1 MGCQAVGAAVC
12 GLGLL
17 WLSCAEQ
24 GSSHPWDEC
33 CPWCSV
39 EREREGPR
47 SLGVSPR
54 LLLQAGGWEFT
65 LSVTCGSASGQ
76 RRQPQ
81 PPLLPRLRQARMPAA
96 APWRAAASSNARKLP
111 ALQAAAYCKPS
122 ARGSARAMGTRGSR
136 LPVLAPRPQQPPEMP
151 CSCDTCSANSVSVPR
166 LLVPQAA
173 DDGASAANTAQGKPG
188 VRSATSRAEG
198 QVPAS
203 GGSGTRDVG
212 VQTELQVLEETAE
225 RESTGW
231 SSGGVRSAT
240 SRAEGQVPASGGSGT
255 RDVGV
260 QTELQV
266 LEETAERESTGWSSG
281 QLWSASLAS
290 SDEADTLCS
299 ASLLAADPGPGGH
312 LQPLPV
318 TGPEDGESS
327 TSSKAEYFPEETNA
341 APRFWRP
348 WEGEETATTTPEFS
362 NQSLGEAQR
371 LQDPGEAYGEVY
383 GYPPVHPAIRRIRDE
398 ARKDQM
404 RSSWNTSWPNS
415 MSVPQLLRPQA
426 AEDGANAADSALG
439 TLRACSVTSR
449 AEGQFSASDDSPA
462 RDVTAQDSQ
471 LELEETAGIE
481 MAGQSSGTLQ
491 AASLSP
497 SDEAHAVC
505 SPSLLDAGPGPAGHL
520 EPLPAS
526 VLEDAE
532 SSDSPEAASSAEE
545 ADGASLPL
553 SVSEG
558 GAREEPA
565 VAMPESSGQ
574 GLGEARRLQDPREIN
589 RETYGCSPMIPALRR
604 IREQDRNERMLS
616 HWDISWPR
624 NVRSPRQQ
632 RLQARGDA
640 FSTAGTAQGMPGIRP
655 TTSRAAVRFPDSG
668 DSRVWSPRLSVVQEE
683 SSDDSDSAV
692 STAEGMQDARDT
704 AVTDKG
710 THPPSCL
717 CPSTLEAVE
726 DDWECDSEEDAASEA
741 VSVTP
746 STSDDSSAEVESTSS
761 ASSVAADPRPEE
773 HVSACEGAD
782 VGPQHEVSKAH
793 VAGTTREIEAEAGAV
808 PGVCAV
814 GRWLVLSPF
823 QPAPGAWSVRC
834 GEMAGAVSFPA
845 SSMHEGG
852 EPFCYPCLAFK
863 QRGLGRES
871 RPWDPGT
878 HTIHRQAVAYAS
890 VLLFSIR
897 ERAFV
902 LSTQVSAETG
912 EGAQSSVCFRD
923 APEEGPGASSGRKP
937 SQGGPAQLRWPTKW
951 CGGWQHCVPCHIQAY
966 PRRESV

>member
-12 GLGLL
+12 
-17 WLSCAEQ
+17 
-24 GSSHPWDEC
+24 
-33 CPWCSV
+33 V
-39 EREREGPR
+39 
-47 SLGVSPR
+47 
-54 LLLQAGGWEFT
+54 
-65 LSVTCGSASGQ
+65 
-76 RRQPQ
+76 
-81 PPLLPRLRQARMPAA
+81 
-96 APWRAAASSNARKLP
+96 P
-111 ALQAAAYCKPS
+111 ALQAAASCTPS
-122 ARGSARAMGTRGSR
+122 AGGSARAMGIRGSR

-151 CSCDTCSANSVSVPR
+151 CSCNTCSANSVSVPR

-173 DDGASAANTAQGKPG
+173 DDGASAANTAQGK
-188 VRSATSRAEG
+188 
-198 QVPAS
+198 
-203 GGSGTRDVG
+203 
-212 VQTELQVLEETAE
+212 L
-225 RESTGW
+225 
-231 SSGGVRSAT
+231 GVRSAT

-348 WEGEETATTTPEFS
+348 REGEETATTTPEFS

-558 GAREEPA
+558 GARGEPA

-589 RETYGCSPMIPALRR
+589 RETYGYSPMIPALRR
-604 IREQDRNERMLS
+604 IREEDRNERTLS
-616 HWDISWPR
+616 HWNISWPR

-823 QPAPGAWSVRC
+823 QPAPCMRVENPSVTPALPSSKGAW
-834 GEMAGAVSFPA
+834 
-845 SSMHEGG
+845 EGN
-852 EPFCYPCLAFK
+852 PV
-863 QRGLGRES
+863 
-871 RPWDPGT
+871 PGT
-878 HTIHRQAVAYAS
+878 LAPTPSIARQWHTRACFCSLHTGFCRDWRRCTELRVLQRRTGGRPRCVLRQKAIPGRALPSSDGPPSGTEAGS
-890 VLLFSIR
+890 VPCPATSSP
-897 ERAFV
+897 V
-902 LSTQVSAETG
+902 L
-912 EGAQSSVCFRD
+912 
-923 APEEGPGASSGRKP
+923 PGKFHG
-937 SQGGPAQLRWPTKW
+937 
-951 CGGWQHCVPCHIQAY
+951 GGWQAGPCLCPLPTALCPPQVPLPHHT
-966 PRRESV
+966 RRLAAGCQLSSGWRFGLCAGFSPAAASGDSERRGMRLQTPGSSQRRKTDPVDVEF

>member
-1 MGCQAVGAAVC
+1 
-12 GLGLL
+12 
-17 WLSCAEQ
+17 
-24 GSSHPWDEC
+24 
-33 CPWCSV
+33 
-39 EREREGPR
+39 
-47 SLGVSPR
+47 
-54 LLLQAGGWEFT
+54 
-65 LSVTCGSASGQ
+65 
-76 RRQPQ
+76 
-81 PPLLPRLRQARMPAA
+81 MPAA

-111 ALQAAAYCKPS
+111 ALQAAASCTPS

-173 DDGASAANTAQGKPG
+173 DDGASAANTAQGK
-188 VRSATSRAEG
+188 
-198 QVPAS
+198 
-203 GGSGTRDVG
+203 
-212 VQTELQVLEETAE
+212 L
-225 RESTGW
+225 
-231 SSGGVRSAT
+231 GVRSAT

-299 ASLLAADPGPGGH
+299 ASLLAADAGPGGH
-312 LQPLPV
+312 LEPLPG

-362 NQSLGEAQR
+362 KQSLGEAQR

-471 LELEETAGIE
+471 LELKETAGIE

-505 SPSLLDAGPGPAGHL
+505 SLSLLDAGPGPAGHL

-589 RETYGCSPMIPALRR
+589 REAYGYSPMIPALRR
-604 IREQDRNERMLS
+604 IREEDRNERMLS

-782 VGPQHEVSKAH
+782 VGPQHEVS
-793 VAGTTREIEAEAGAV
+793 
-808 PGVCAV
+808 
-814 GRWLVLSPF
+814 
-823 QPAPGAWSVRC
+823 
-834 GEMAGAVSFPA
+834 
-845 SSMHEGG
+845 
-852 EPFCYPCLAFK
+852 
-863 QRGLGRES
+863 
-871 RPWDPGT
+871 
-878 HTIHRQAVAYAS
+878 
-890 VLLFSIR
+890 
-897 ERAFV
+897 
-902 LSTQVSAETG
+902 AETG

-923 APEEGPGASSGRKP
+923 APEEGPGTAAAPHAAARRRM
-937 SQGGPAQLRWPTKW
+937 PAVFRMALRALRRVFTCSCIRGQREERHEAANTRQLPET
-951 CGGWQHCVPCHIQAY
+951 
-966 PRRESV
+966 ED

>member
-1 MGCQAVGAAVC
+1 MSEEREKKDDSQPDTGLPRVQDRRQVRAGEGGGGRARQRGEAVRPGRLWPGDALAWAARRRERCRRAAAARARPSTASVCRRCPARRARGPPGAAAHRYGARGGRGRTSRRVGTALCRFGC
-12 GLGLL
+12 GGRGG
-17 WLSCAEQ
+17 SRPRAER
-24 GSSHPWDEC
+24 
-33 CPWCSV
+33 CPRCSV

-111 ALQAAAYCKPS
+111 ALQAAASCTPS
-122 ARGSARAMGTRGSR
+122 ARGSARAMGIRGSR

-151 CSCDTCSANSVSVPR
+151 CSCDTCSAKSVSVPR

-188 VRSATSRAEG
+188 VCSATSRAEG
-198 QVPAS
+198 QVPAP
-203 GGSGTRDVG
+203 GGSRTRDVG
-212 VQTELQVLEETAE
+212 VQTELQVLEEAAE
-225 RESTGW
+225 K
-231 SSGGVRSAT
+231 
-240 SRAEGQVPASGGSGT
+240 
-255 RDVGV
+255 
-260 QTELQV
+260 
-266 LEETAERESTGWSSG
+266 ESTGWSSG

-290 SDEADTLCS
+290 SDEEDPTCS
-299 ASLLAADPGPGGH
+299 ASLLAADAGPGGH
-312 LQPLPV
+312 LEPLPG

-640 FSTAGTAQGMPGIRP
+640 FNTAGTAQGMPGIRP
-655 TTSRAAVRFPDSG
+655 KTSRAAVRFPDSG

-717 CPSTLEAVE
+717 CPSPLEAVE

-782 VGPQHEVSKAH
+782 VGPQHEVS
-793 VAGTTREIEAEAGAV
+793 
-808 PGVCAV
+808 
-814 GRWLVLSPF
+814 
-823 QPAPGAWSVRC
+823 
-834 GEMAGAVSFPA
+834 
-845 SSMHEGG
+845 
-852 EPFCYPCLAFK
+852 
-863 QRGLGRES
+863 
-871 RPWDPGT
+871 
-878 HTIHRQAVAYAS
+878 
-890 VLLFSIR
+890 
-897 ERAFV
+897 
-902 LSTQVSAETG
+902 AETG

-923 APEEGPGASSGRKP
+923 APEEGPGTAAAPHAAARRRM
-937 SQGGPAQLRWPTKW
+937 PAVVRMALRALRRVFTCSCIRGQREERHEAANTRQLPET
-951 CGGWQHCVPCHIQAY
+951 
-966 PRRESV
+966 ED